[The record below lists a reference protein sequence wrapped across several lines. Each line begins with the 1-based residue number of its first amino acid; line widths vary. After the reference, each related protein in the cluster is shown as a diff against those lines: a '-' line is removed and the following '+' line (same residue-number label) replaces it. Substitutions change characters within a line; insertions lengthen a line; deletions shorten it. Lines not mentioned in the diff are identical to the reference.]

1 MSKFEWISMKPKI
14 LSFAPI
20 PASLLRQM
28 ILSVPGVSQ
37 IPEFDVVVINELD
50 MERILKEVEDADVV
64 IGDYTFRIPVT
75 EEMMK
80 RMKKVRLIQQPSTG
94 YDHIDVDAA
103 KKLGIPVANAGS
115 VNALSVAEHT
125 VMVALALLKRLIY
138 SHQRTSEGVWAQ
150 EEMFSLGIYELYGKT
165 WGILGMGRQGR
176 EVAKR
181 LAGWG
186 VRMVYYSRRRVRE
199 VEERYDAEFKSLEEV
214 LREADVVSIHLPL
227 TPETEKLI
235 GEEELRMMKSNAILI
250 NVARGGIVDEEA
262 LAKAL
267 KEGWIG
273 GAAVDVYSEE
283 PVRRDHP
290 LVRLGAD
297 QVNLILTPHIAGA
310 TNEARLRILNEALS
324 NVVRVLKGEEARNVV
339 NM

>member
-1 MSKFEWISMKPKI
+1 MTMKPKI

-20 PASLLRQM
+20 PEPLLRQM
-28 ILSVPGVSQ
+28 ILSLPEASEL
-37 IPEFDVVVINELD
+37 PEFDVVVINEPD
-50 MERILKEVEDADVV
+50 MERILKEVEDADII
-64 IGDYTFRIPVT
+64 IGDYTFRIPIT
-75 EEMMK
+75 EEMLE
-80 RMKKVRLIQQPSTG
+80 RMRKVRLIQQPSTG

-103 KKLGIPVANAGS
+103 KKLNIPVANAGN
-115 VNALSVAEHT
+115 VNASSVAEHT
-125 VMVALALLKRLIY
+125 IMVALALLKRLI
-138 SHQRTSEGVWAQ
+138 HANQRMFEGAWAQ
-150 EEMFSLGIYELYGKT
+150 EEMFRLGIYELHGKT

-186 VRMVYYSRRRVRE
+186 VRIIYYSRRRVRE
-199 VEERYDAEFKSLEEV
+199 VEERHNAEFKPLDELLKES
-214 LREADVVSIHLPL
+214 DVISIHLPL

-283 PVRRDHP
+283 PVSRDHP
-290 LVRLGAD
+290 LLKLGAG

-339 NM
+339 NLE

>member
-1 MSKFEWISMKPKI
+1 MTMKPKI

-20 PASLLRQM
+20 PEPLLRQM
-28 ILSVPGVSQ
+28 ILSLPEASEL
-37 IPEFDVVVINELD
+37 PEFDVVVINELD
-50 MERILKEVEDADVV
+50 MERILKEVEDADII
-64 IGDYTFRIPVT
+64 IGDYTFRIPIT
-75 EEMMK
+75 EEMLE
-80 RMKKVRLIQQPSTG
+80 RMRKVRLIQQPSTG

-103 KKLGIPVANAGS
+103 KKLNIPVANAGS
-115 VNALSVAEHT
+115 VNASSVAEHT
-125 VMVALALLKRLIY
+125 IMVALALLKRLI
-138 SHQRTSEGVWAQ
+138 HANQRMFEGAWAQ
-150 EEMFSLGIYELYGKT
+150 QEMFRLGIYELHGKT

-186 VRMVYYSRRRVRE
+186 VRIIYYSRRRVRE
-199 VEERYDAEFKSLEEV
+199 VEERHNAEFKPLDELLKES
-214 LREADVVSIHLPL
+214 DVISIHLPL

-283 PVRRDHP
+283 PVSRDHP
-290 LVRLGAD
+290 LLKLGAG

-339 NM
+339 NLE